1 MIKLPD
7 QVELSSPSAERA
19 VWGYNEAQLNQAI
32 ADALEEAAKVCE
44 DESCSCCWTEDATE
58 MASHLQDAIRK
69 LKEGL

>member
-32 ADALEEAAKVCE
+32 ADALEEAAEVC
-44 DESCSCCWTEDATE
+44 DNPDC
-58 MASHLQDAIRK
+58 LQNSTFDGAAIKIRQ
-69 LKEGL
+69 LKERL